1 MVEKI
6 ICLPLLVMPVFILPD
21 GIARLT
27 VFSPLDLKLVSI
39 ASQEQGFVILPEIDK
54 QHCIDTTL
62 VNWGSWVEIIDF
74 DYNSTNQLVIK
85 VKCKSLVNIHAVGEG
100 EFKLNFASV
109 SLLEHWPRIMPD
121 PEIKELGRLLK
132 TAFNHNEQFNELY
145 TTKKLEDANW
155 VISRWL
161 ELLPLDKEDKSIFI
175 NKSTYKEAK
184 AFIQDIICK

>member
-1 MVEKI
+1 
-6 ICLPLLVMPVFILPD
+6 
-21 GIARLT
+21 
-27 VFSPLDLKLVSI
+27 
-39 ASQEQGFVILPEIDK
+39 
-54 QHCIDTTL
+54 
-62 VNWGSWVEIIDF
+62 
-74 DYNSTNQLVIK
+74 VIK
-85 VKCKSLVNIHAVGEG
+85 VKCKSLVNIHAIGEG

-132 TAFNHNEQFNELY
+132 TAFKHNEQFNELY

-184 AFIQDIICK
+184 AFVQDIICK